1 MRLALAAV
9 LAGCS
14 AENATN
20 NATALL
26 DAATKLRAEAAALE
40 IQAQAAAA
48 PASIRAV
55 IATPP
60 HQHRSMAKAPKKQ
73 KQTKRTKKRRIV
85 EVIPGAS
92 DADARAALRE
102 ELEAHAARYRDPS
115 EFAAETEQTL
125 LALESRADAEAKAR
139 QAQREAGADADG
151 WQVVT
156 YKRKAVSAEPRE
168 PASRAKKAKKQQ
180 QFVDG
185 ADFYKFQVKQK
196 RLGEM
201 RAELDAKKD
210 RRRAPRRKFNS

>member
-1 MRLALAAV
+1 
-9 LAGCS
+9 
-14 AENATN
+14 
-20 NATALL
+20 
-26 DAATKLRAEAAALE
+26 
-40 IQAQAAAA
+40 
-48 PASIRAV
+48 
-55 IATPP
+55 
-60 HQHRSMAKAPKKQ
+60 MAKAAKKQ
-73 KQTKRTKKRRIV
+73 KQTKKAKKRRIV

-102 ELEAHAARYRDPS
+102 ELEAHAARYRDPAD
-115 EFAAETEQTL
+115 FAAETEQTL

>member
-1 MRLALAAV
+1 
-9 LAGCS
+9 
-14 AENATN
+14 
-20 NATALL
+20 
-26 DAATKLRAEAAALE
+26 
-40 IQAQAAAA
+40 
-48 PASIRAV
+48 
-55 IATPP
+55 
-60 HQHRSMAKAPKKQ
+60 MAKAPKKQ
-73 KQTKRTKKRRIV
+73 KQPKKAKKRRIV

-102 ELEAHAARYRDPS
+102 ELEAHVARYRDPAD
-115 EFAAETEQTL
+115 FAAETEQTL

-201 RAELDAKKD
+201 RAELDAKRDHRK
-210 RRRAPRRKFNS
+210 RGPRRKFNS

>member
-1 MRLALAAV
+1 M
-9 LAGCS
+9 
-14 AENATN
+14 
-20 NATALL
+20 ALL
-26 DAATKLRAEAAALE
+26 LSARVSR
-40 IQAQAAAA
+40 
-48 PASIRAV
+48 PA
-55 IATPP
+55 
-60 HQHRSMAKAPKKQ
+60 
-73 KQTKRTKKRRIV
+73 
-85 EVIPGAS
+85 
-92 DADARAALRE
+92 D
-102 ELEAHAARYRDPS
+102 
-115 EFAAETEQTL
+115 FAAETEQTL

>member
-1 MRLALAAV
+1 
-9 LAGCS
+9 
-14 AENATN
+14 
-20 NATALL
+20 
-26 DAATKLRAEAAALE
+26 
-40 IQAQAAAA
+40 
-48 PASIRAV
+48 
-55 IATPP
+55 
-60 HQHRSMAKAPKKQ
+60 MAKAPKKQ
-73 KQTKRTKKRRIV
+73 KQTKKTKKRRIV

-102 ELEAHAARYRDPS
+102 ELDAHVARYQDPAD
-115 EFAAETEQTL
+115 FAAETEQTL
-125 LALESRADAEAKAR
+125 LALESQADAAAKAR

-156 YKRKAVSAEPRE
+156 YKRKAVSDTPRE
-168 PASRAKKAKKQQ
+168 PASRAKKQKKHEE
-180 QFVDG
+180 FEKS